1 MKQTTAAGFTR
12 RRALL
17 FIALLA
23 TGVLLWRFLQTP
35 RVALPVKPN
44 PPLSR
49 SLNVRVMTFNVNMIE
64 PTAGAQ
70 RWQIQRRLLPQILDI
85 YKPDLIG
92 LQACTP
98 VQAAWLADHLR
109 NFRHYPAPHGLTGG
123 LFSAISGAIATWN
136 QIFYS
141 TRFTKMAAAHGLV
154 HPGDLR
160 NNATENAYYSL
171 VVLRDRAGTLPDIIL
186 LDTHLRH
193 GNPNA
198 AVDAG
203 LLHEI
208 VLKWRQKFPKA
219 LSIVLGDIHHPRTDV
234 PVYSRLI
241 GPVPHLAGDDQWS
254 DTFNYTLRPKGH
266 AWGTVQYYVGRP
278 GLPWPSDLIIAGPGW
293 TWSPAKIIRFHGPH
307 GNYPSDH
314 FPVFTVITPA
324 GRQASQQ

>member
-1 MKQTTAAGFTR
+1 MKPTSAAGFTR
-12 RRALL
+12 RWALL
-17 FIALLA
+17 LIALLA
-23 TGVLLWRFLQTP
+23 AGGLLWWFLQKP
-35 RVALPVKPN
+35 RIAVPVKQN

-70 RWQIQRRLLPQILDI
+70 RWHIQQRLLPKILAI
-85 YKPDLIG
+85 WKPDLIG

-98 VQAAWLADHLR
+98 VQTAWLADHLR
-109 NFRHYPAPHGLTGG
+109 NYRHYPVPHGLAGG

-141 TRFTKMAAAHGLV
+141 TRFTKVAAAHGLIR
-154 HPGDLR
+154 PGDLR
-160 NNATENAYYSL
+160 NDATENAYYSL

-203 LLHEI
+203 LLHHI
-208 VLKWRQKFPKA
+208 VLNWRQKFPKA
-219 LSIVLGDIHHPRTDV
+219 LSIALGDMNHTRTDV

-241 GPVPHLAGDDQWS
+241 GPVSHLAGDHRWS
-254 DTFNYTLRPKGH
+254 DTFDYTLRPTGH
-266 AWGTVQYYVGRP
+266 VGGSVQYFVGRP
-278 GLPWPSDLIIAGPGW
+278 GLPWPSDLIFAGPGW
-293 TWSPAKIIRFHGPH
+293 TWTPANIIRFHGPH

-314 FPVFTVITPA
+314 FPVFTVL
-324 GRQASQQ
+324 RQRNKIR